1 MASDGNPIA
10 IPAARPVQASQTTI
24 PAKVLEP
31 TGKSLPPSG
40 KITVAHAANAVP
52 AAADSTAPKQV
63 ADPPSLQSLVA
74 HLNKLLNDSGRPYQY
89 RVDPTS
95 DNKVIQEVNP
105 ATGEVV
111 GEFQASEFPALASNL
126 GVSGLLVNSRV

>member
-1 MASDGNPIA
+1 MASGGNPVTMPSA
-10 IPAARPVQASQTTI
+10 HPVQASQATI
-24 PAKVLEP
+24 AAKVAEP
-31 TGKSLPPSG
+31 SGKSLPPSG
-40 KITVAHAANAVP
+40 KTAVTHAANA
-52 AAADSTAPKQV
+52 AQAADSTAPKQA

-105 ATGEVV
+105 ATGQVV

>member
-1 MASDGNPIA
+1 MASGGNPAA
-10 IPAARPVQASQTTI
+10 IPSVRPVQSSQATI
-24 PAKVLEP
+24 AAKVVEP
-31 TGKSLPPSG
+31 SGNSLPPSG
-40 KITVAHAANAVP
+40 KTAVTHAANA
-52 AAADSTAPKQV
+52 AQAADSTAPKQV

-89 RVDPTS
+89 RVDPSS

-105 ATGEVV
+105 ATGQVV

-126 GVSGLLVNSRV
+126 GVSGLLINSRV

>member
-1 MASDGNPIA
+1 MASGGNPVTMPSA
-10 IPAARPVQASQTTI
+10 SPVQASQATT
-24 PAKVLEP
+24 PAKVVVP
-31 TGKSLPPSG
+31 GGKSLPPSG
-40 KITVAHAANAVP
+40 NSAVTHAANAVR
-52 AAADSTAPKQV
+52 AADSTAPKQV

>member
-1 MASDGNPIA
+1 MASGGNPVT
-10 IPAARPVQASQTTI
+10 IPSVRPVQTSQATV
-24 PAKVLEP
+24 PAKVIEAA
-31 TGKSLPPSG
+31 GKSLPPSG
-40 KITVAHAANAVP
+40 KTAVAHAAKAAH
-52 AAADSTAPKQV
+52 AAASTAPKQV

-89 RVDPTS
+89 RVDPSS

-126 GVSGLLVNSRV
+126 GVSGLLVNSRA

>member
-1 MASDGNPIA
+1 MASGGNPVA
-10 IPAARPVQASQTTI
+10 ISSARPVQASGATI
-24 PAKVLEP
+24 PAKVVEP
-31 TGKSLPPSG
+31 GGKSLPPSG
-40 KITVAHAANAVP
+40 NTAVTHAANA
-52 AAADSTAPKQV
+52 AQAADSTAPKRV

-89 RVDPTS
+89 RVDPSS

-126 GVSGLLVNSRV
+126 GVSGLLINSRV

>member
-1 MASDGNPIA
+1 MASGGNPVTMPSA
-10 IPAARPVQASQTTI
+10 SPVQASQATI
-24 PAKVLEP
+24 PAKVVVP
-31 TGKSLPPSG
+31 GGKSLPPSG
-40 KITVAHAANAVP
+40 NSAVTQAANAVR
-52 AAADSTAPKQV
+52 AADSAPKQV
-63 ADPPSLQSLVA
+63 ADPPSLQTLVA

-105 ATGEVV
+105 ATGQVV

>member
-1 MASDGNPIA
+1 MASGGNPVT
-10 IPAARPVQASQTTI
+10 IPSVRPVQASQATI
-24 PAKVLEP
+24 SAKIAEP
-31 TGKSLPPSG
+31 SGKSLPPSG
-40 KITVAHAANAVP
+40 KTAVTHAANA
-52 AAADSTAPKQV
+52 AQTADSTVPKQV

-89 RVDPTS
+89 RVDPSS

-126 GVSGLLVNSRV
+126 GVSGLLINSRV

>member
-1 MASDGNPIA
+1 MASGGNPVTM
-10 IPAARPVQASQTTI
+10 PSARPVQASQATI
-24 PAKVLEP
+24 AAKVVEP
-31 TGKSLPPSG
+31 GGKSLPPSG
-40 KITVAHAANAVP
+40 NTAVTHAANA
-52 AAADSTAPKQV
+52 AQAADSTAPKQA

-105 ATGEVV
+105 ATGQVV

>member
-1 MASDGNPIA
+1 MASGGNPVA
-10 IPAARPVQASQTTI
+10 IPSVRPVQASQATI
-24 PAKVLEP
+24 PAKVVEP
-31 TGKSLPPSG
+31 SGKSLPPSG
-40 KITVAHAANAVP
+40 KIAVTHAANA
-52 AAADSTAPKQV
+52 AQAADPTAPKQV

-89 RVDPTS
+89 RVDPSS

-126 GVSGLLVNSRV
+126 GVSGLLINSRV